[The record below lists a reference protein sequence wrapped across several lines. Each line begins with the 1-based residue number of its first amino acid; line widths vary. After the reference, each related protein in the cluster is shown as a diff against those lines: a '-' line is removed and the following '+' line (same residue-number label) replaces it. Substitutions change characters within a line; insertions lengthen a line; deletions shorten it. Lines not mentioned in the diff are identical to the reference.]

1 MLERFFKMFP
11 PPRFLDLPRVGLDI
25 SDEAVR
31 FVELVPTTWGVSV
44 GKWGEVALPRG
55 IVESGHINDP
65 ERLKRVLALIKD
77 EYKFKYITA
86 SLPEEKVY
94 LYKTTIPIVE
104 RHEIRNAIEFTLE
117 ENVPLHPDSTVFT
130 YKVIK
135 KDEEKGVMEVSVGV
149 LPDKVVQMYFDVFQ
163 SVGLI
168 PLDFHIEGIAITNAV
183 IGSDD
188 MGTNMVV
195 NFTERST
202 GVYIASEGV
211 VRFTS
216 TLPLGGD
223 ALTTA
228 LQKTLGIS
236 FEEAQRI
243 KRQEEH
249 EGNKKAGKELFGYS
263 MNTLSAIK
271 DELLKIITYWST
283 HDSVDKTIE
292 KIIVCGEDSAIIG
305 LDKYLTLSLKIPA
318 KQANVWGNAFS
329 FDRYIPPIECT
340 ESLNF
345 SVPIGL
351 ALSSLKSHA

>member
-1 MLERFFKMFP
+1 
-11 PPRFLDLPRVGLDI
+11 
-25 SDEAVR
+25 
-31 FVELVPTTWGVSV
+31 
-44 GKWGEVALPRG
+44 
-55 IVESGHINDP
+55 
-65 ERLKRVLALIKD
+65 
-77 EYKFKYITA
+77 
-86 SLPEEKVY
+86 
-94 LYKTTIPIVE
+94 
-104 RHEIRNAIEFTLE
+104 
-117 ENVPLHPDSTVFT
+117 
-130 YKVIK
+130 
-135 KDEEKGVMEVSVGV
+135 
-149 LPDKVVQMYFDVFQ
+149 
-163 SVGLI
+163 
-168 PLDFHIEGIAITNAV
+168 
-183 IGSDD
+183 
-188 MGTNMVV
+188 MVV